1 MIVISLAKLILE
13 GLSHVWTVRENR
25 PWLLKVLS
33 FELSLGNLEIQGT
46 TMELHRYQ
54 SIAMYEC
61 FHFFVL
67 PICTSRGPFNGN
79 VCTTL
84 SCDLAQNLKGLPK
97 PIEYDAMFTYF
108 VSCGWIDL
116 IDELP

>member
-13 GLSHVWTVRENR
+13 GLSHVRTVRENC

-33 FELSLGNLEIQGT
+33 FELSFGDLKIQGT
-46 TMELHRYQ
+46 TMEPHRCQ
-54 SIAMYEC
+54 SIAMNEC
-61 FHFFVL
+61 LPFLVL
-67 PICTSRGPFNGN
+67 PISTSRGPFNGN
-79 VCTTL
+79 VCTAL

-108 VSCGWIDL
+108 ISCRWIDL